1 MYTAKKYGEGFETK
15 KYIKKNEGEWT
26 EKVEVRTRNRLLAVG
41 EACLAIV

>member
-1 MYTAKKYGEGFETK
+1 MYTAKKYGEGLETK
-15 KYIKKNEGEWT
+15 NRKTNEGEWT